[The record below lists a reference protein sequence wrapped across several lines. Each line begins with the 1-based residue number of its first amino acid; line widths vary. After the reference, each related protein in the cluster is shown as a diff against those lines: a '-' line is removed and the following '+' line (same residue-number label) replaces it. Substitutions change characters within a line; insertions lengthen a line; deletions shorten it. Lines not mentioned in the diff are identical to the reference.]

1 MSEEDIIS
9 IGTDVVSIPTPMS
22 PITSTL
28 GTVAPA
34 AQKKMAEFGIKGNGK
49 KNADDDP
56 TDNDPCY
63 LYELTKCAIQAGAS
77 VKEIDLQA
85 MAETFKDESKQRTDK
100 YTKSKWINF
109 LTGGSF
115 SFLLYLLFD
124 LLTKV
129 FT

>member
-9 IGTDVVSIPTPMS
+9 KSTDVISIPTPMT
-22 PITSTL
+22 PVASTIGNL
-28 GTVAPA
+28 APQ
-34 AQKKMAEFGIKGNGK
+34 AQKKMAEFGIKGNNK

-63 LYELTKCAIQAGAS
+63 LYELTKCAIQSGAP

-85 MAETFKDESKQRTDK
+85 MAPTFKDETKQRTDK
-100 YTKSKWINF
+100 YTKSKWIGF

-115 SFLLYLLFD
+115 TFLLYLLFD
-124 LLTKV
+124 LLTKI